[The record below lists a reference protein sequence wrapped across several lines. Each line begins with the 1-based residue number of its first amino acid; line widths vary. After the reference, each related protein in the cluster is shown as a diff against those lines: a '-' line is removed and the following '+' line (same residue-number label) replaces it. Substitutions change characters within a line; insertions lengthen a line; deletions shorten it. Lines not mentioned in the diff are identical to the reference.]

1 MFTGIIR
8 EIGVVERVRYTA
20 GGATLAIHS
29 VSVRQ
34 GLQPGDSVAVD
45 GACFTV
51 MELGSDYFSVDVVQ
65 ESLARTIVRDY
76 QPGRRVNLESALRLG
91 EPLGG
96 HLVLGH
102 VDGIGRVLEVVPA
115 GTGQLLTVEPPTP
128 LQRYIAEKGSIAVNG
143 VSLTVAS
150 LAERGFTVALVPFTL
165 RETNLGEL
173 HVGDRG
179 NLEIDVIARYMERL
193 MNAEKETITWEKLRA
208 LGFVRDDASL

>member
-8 EIGVVERVRYTA
+8 EIGVVERLRYTA
-20 GGATLAIHS
+20 GGATLAIR
-29 VSVRQ
+29 SVRVRQ
-34 GLQPGDSVAVD
+34 DLQLGDSVAVD

-51 MELGSDYFSVDVVQ
+51 TELGSDYFSVDVVQ

-173 HVGDRG
+173 RVGDRV
-179 NLEIDVIARYMERL
+179 NLEIDVIARYVERL
-193 MNAEKETITWEKLRA
+193 MNAEKGAITWEKLRA
-208 LGFVRDDASL
+208 LGFVQDDASL